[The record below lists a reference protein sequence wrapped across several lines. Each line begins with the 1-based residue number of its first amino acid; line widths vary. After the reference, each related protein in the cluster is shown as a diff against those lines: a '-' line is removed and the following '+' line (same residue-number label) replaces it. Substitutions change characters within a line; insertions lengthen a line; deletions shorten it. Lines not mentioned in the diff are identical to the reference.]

1 MILYFNRFYFSII
14 KCKEYVRLRSY
25 EIINIKIYLILLFW
39 FSVRLVSYF
48 LNMNKKLVAW
58 LCVIFPLWIYLLA
71 LFCYHCDFVL
81 SFAQDLSRYYILSF
95 WYYIL
100 SRRCSKLC
108 SGLCCEIIFC
118 LLDIYIISTSALHHI
133 RQSRFYC
140 FTCNKNRTSVWHSLG
155 CVTWIL
161 YFIEALFEAL
171 L

>member
-81 SFAQDLSRYYILSF
+81 SFALNFVAIL
-95 WYYIL
+95 Y
-100 SRRCSKLC
+100 
-108 SGLCCEIIFC
+108 
-118 LLDIYIISTSALHHI
+118 
-133 RQSRFYC
+133 
-140 FTCNKNRTSVWHSLG
+140 SVFL
-155 CVTWIL
+155 IL
-161 YFIEALFEAL
+161 YFVEALFEAL
-171 L
+171 LWTLLRNYILSFGYLYYIDVCSAPHSSKQVFVSPTTKIAPVFGIHLVA